1 MLALLEPFSQQS
13 LTKNAA
19 VFKHGSVYVLPPVG
33 VKSVNRTSEFVWRTA
48 FPIYGFAV
56 YKKEALAQ
64 TVQQYD
70 FPDKNFVNKV
80 YTHRL
85 NELFAASAPQ
95 LIGIPG
101 LVVLFA
107 E

>member
-1 MLALLEPFSQQS
+1 VSHKSASGKLPTREP
-13 LTKNAA
+13 
-19 VFKHGSVYVLPPVG
+19 SVG
-33 VKSVNRTSEFVWRTA
+33 EKSVNRTSEFVWRTA